1 MKDRLQ
7 NQGLVLSLAT
17 LCCLLW
23 GSAYPAVKIGYVL
36 FDIDTT
42 GAQVLFAGYRFSLA
56 GIITWLITSLYY
68 QKIVVPR
75 GDEWGRMVSLGLVQT
90 TLQYIF
96 FYIGLAN
103 TTGVKAAI
111 INATSTFFAIL
122 FAHLIL
128 KNEKMTRAKVFGCLL
143 GMAGVI
149 IIQ

>member
-7 NQGLVLSLAT
+7 NKGLVLALAT

-75 GDEWGRMVSLGLVQT
+75 GDEWGRMVSPERKMTSVTGLW
-90 TLQYIF
+90 IS
-96 FYIGLAN
+96 G
-103 TTGVKAAI
+103 I
-111 INATSTFFAIL
+111 INSDA
-122 FAHLIL
+122 
-128 KNEKMTRAKVFGCLL
+128 
-143 GMAGVI
+143 
-149 IIQ
+149 

>member
-7 NQGLVLSLAT
+7 NKGLVLALAT

-68 QKIVVPR
+68 PGFRVT
-75 GDEWGRMVSLGLVQT
+75 GSAGRKNTAFPVFFLSLP
-90 TLQYIF
+90 
-96 FYIGLAN
+96 
-103 TTGVKAAI
+103 
-111 INATSTFFAIL
+111 S
-122 FAHLIL
+122 LIH
-128 KNEKMTRAKVFGCLL
+128 
-143 GMAGVI
+143 
-149 IIQ
+149 